1 MQGMAGP
8 NGYGQAVRAAG
19 QDRVEMKTRIFGHWH
34 AALAAALTVIVMA
47 GTLPAEAQRG
57 PRAASVFTAPVQE
70 AEFSM
75 QIEALGTLEARESV
89 DLTLNV
95 ADRVTAIYFDDG
107 DRVTKGKTLLSLAQG
122 EQAALVDAAEA
133 TANEARQRYERTQQL
148 AKERTVSQSA
158 LDEAARDLASAN
170 AQLRAVQSRQK
181 DRVLVA
187 PFDGV
192 LGFRLVSVGSYVRA
206 GDVVAEL
213 IDDSEMKL
221 DFSVP
226 SIFLRSVRKGTDV
239 RVETDDLP
247 GMAFDGIVDTVGA
260 SIDPV
265 TRSIRVRAILP
276 NPDRLLKPG
285 MFMKVTLL
293 ADPRRALSV
302 PEEAIEPVGPNSF
315 VYVAVDK
322 NGQLVAERRQIQ
334 VGLRQGG
341 QVEVIAGLEP
351 GDEIITDGL
360 ISVRDGAPIIVRD
373 RTVLQTG
380 GGVASPGASNGR

>member
-1 MQGMAGP
+1 
-8 NGYGQAVRAAG
+8 
-19 QDRVEMKTRIFGHWH
+19 MKNRMSGLLGARLPGAIV
-34 AALAAALTVIVMA
+34 ALAVMA
-47 GTLPAEAQRG
+47 GLPAEAQRG
-57 PRAASVFTAPVQE
+57 PGGPASVFAGPVQE

-75 QIEALGTLEARESV
+75 RIEALGTLEARERV

-107 DRVTKGKTLLSLAQG
+107 DRVVKGKTLLSLAQG

-133 TANEARQRYERTQQL
+133 TANEARQRYERTKQL
-148 AKERTVSQSA
+148 VDARTVSQSV
-158 LDEAARDLASAN
+158 LDEAERDLNAAN

-213 IDDSEMKL
+213 LDDSEMKL

-226 SIFLRSVRKGTDV
+226 SIFLRSVKKGTEV

-247 GMAFDGIVDTVGA
+247 GMVFEGEVDTVGA

-265 TRSIRVRAILP
+265 TRAIRVRAILP

-293 ADPRRALSV
+293 AEPRRSLAI
-302 PEEAIEPVGPNSF
+302 PEESIEPIGPNSF
-315 VYVAVDK
+315 VYVAVEK
-322 NGQLVAERRQIQ
+322 GGQLIAERRKVEI
-334 VGLRQGG
+334 GLRQNGR
-341 QVEVIAGLEP
+341 VEVVSGLEA
-351 GDEIITDGL
+351 GETIITDGL
-360 ISVRDGAPIIVRD
+360 IRVRDGAPVKVESRS
-373 RTVLQTG
+373 VLQSGAAGT
-380 GGVASPGASNGR
+380 PGASNSR

>member
-1 MQGMAGP
+1 MTLRMFTSW
-8 NGYGQAVRAAG
+8 RAAIAG
-19 QDRVEMKTRIFGHWH
+19 
-34 AALAAALTVIVMA
+34 ALAAMSVA
-47 GTLPAEAQRG
+47 GMLPAEAQRG
-57 PRAASVFTAPVQE
+57 PGPASVFTAPVQE
-70 AEFSM
+70 SEFSM
-75 QIEALGTLEARESV
+75 HIEALGTLEARERV

-107 DRVTKGKTLLSLAQG
+107 DRVVKGKTLLSLAQG
-122 EQAALVDAAEA
+122 EQAALVDAADA
-133 TANEARQRYERTQQL
+133 TANEARQRYERTKQL
-148 AKERTVSQSA
+148 AAERRIAQSA
-158 LDEAARDLASAN
+158 LDEAERDLSAAN

-213 IDDSEMKL
+213 MDDSEMKL

-226 SIFLRSVRKGTDV
+226 SIFLRSVKKGTAV
-239 RVETDDLP
+239 RVQTDDLP
-247 GMAFDGIVDTVGA
+247 GMTFEGQVDTVGA

-276 NPDRLLKPG
+276 NPERLLKPG

-293 ADPRRALSV
+293 ADPRRSLAI

-315 VYVAVDK
+315 VYLAVDK
-322 NGQLVAERRQIQ
+322 GGQLVAERRQVEI
-334 VGLRQGG
+334 GLRQGG
-341 QVEVIAGLEP
+341 QVEVVSGLSE
-351 GDEIITDGL
+351 GDTIVTDGL
-360 ISVRDGAPIIVRD
+360 IRVRDGAPITVRE
-373 RTVLQTG
+373 RSVLQSG
-380 GGVASPGASNGR
+380 GGAAPGASNSR

>member
-1 MQGMAGP
+1 MNFRVFGSW
-8 NGYGQAVRAAG
+8 RAA
-19 QDRVEMKTRIFGHWH
+19 I
-34 AALAAALTVIVMA
+34 A
-47 GTLPAEAQRG
+47 GTLATLVLAGALPAEAQRG
-57 PRAASVFTAPVQE
+57 GPASVFTAPVE
-70 AEFSM
+70 ETEFSM
-75 QIEALGTLEARESV
+75 HIEALGTLEARESV

-107 DRVTKGKTLLSLAQG
+107 DRVYKGKTLLSLAQG

-158 LDEAARDLASAN
+158 LDEAARDLSAAN

-192 LGFRLVSVGSYVRA
+192 LGFRMVSVGSYVRA

-213 IDDSEMKL
+213 IDDSQMKL

-226 SIFLRSVRKGTDV
+226 SIFLRSVKKGTAV
-239 RVETDDLP
+239 QAETDDLP
-247 GMAFDGIVDTVGA
+247 DMEFNGNVDTVGA

-276 NPDRLLKPG
+276 NPDRMLKPG

-293 ADPRRALSV
+293 AEPRRSLSI
-302 PEEAIEPVGPNSF
+302 PEEAIEPVGPSSF
-315 VYVAVDK
+315 VYVAVEK
-322 NGQLVAERRQIQ
+322 NGQLVAKRRQIE
-334 VGLRQGG
+334 VGLRQDGR
-341 QVEVIAGLEP
+341 VEVLGGLQA
-351 GDEIITDGL
+351 DEIIVTDGL
-360 ISVRDGAPIIVRD
+360 IRVRDGAPIIVRE
-373 RTVLQTG
+373 RSVLQTG
-380 GGVASPGASNGR
+380 GGGVAAPGASNSR

>member
-1 MQGMAGP
+1 M
-8 NGYGQAVRAAG
+8 NF
-19 QDRVEMKTRIFGHWH
+19 RVFGHWR
-34 AALAAALTVIVMA
+34 AAALSALAVMVIA
-47 GTLPAEAQRG
+47 GALPAEAQRG
-57 PRAASVFTAPVQE
+57 AASVFTAPVQE
-70 AEFSM
+70 TEFSM
-75 QIEALGTLEARESV
+75 RIEALGTLEARESV

-107 DRVTKGKTLLSLAQG
+107 DRVNKGKTLLSLAQG

-158 LDEAARDLASAN
+158 LDEAARDLSAAN

-226 SIFLRSVRKGTDV
+226 SIFLRSVRKGTEV

-247 GMAFDGIVDTVGA
+247 GMSFDGIVDTVAA

-276 NPDRLLKPG
+276 NPERLLKPG
-285 MFMKVTLL
+285 MFMKVTML
-293 ADPRRALSV
+293 AEPRMSLSI

-322 NGQLVAERRQIQ
+322 NGQLIAERRQIQ
-334 VGLRQGG
+334 IGLRQSGR
-341 QVEVIAGLEP
+341 VEVISGLTAG
-351 GDEIITDGL
+351 DTIVTDGL
-360 ISVRDGAPIIVRD
+360 IRVRDGAPITVQE

-380 GGVASPGASNGR
+380 GGVASPGASNSR

>member
-1 MQGMAGP
+1 M
-8 NGYGQAVRAAG
+8 
-19 QDRVEMKTRIFGHWH
+19 
-34 AALAAALTVIVMA
+34 LAIGSA
-47 GTLPAEAQRG
+47 LPAQAQRG
-57 PRAASVFTAPVQE
+57 PGAASVFTAPVQE
-70 AEFSM
+70 TEFSM
-75 QIEALGTLEARESV
+75 HIEALGTLEARERV

-107 DRVTKGKTLLSLAQG
+107 DRVKKGKTLLSLAQG

-133 TANEARQRYERTQQL
+133 TANEARQRYERTKQL
-148 AKERTVSQSA
+148 AAERRVAQSA
-158 LDEAARDLASAN
+158 LDEAQRDLNAAE

-226 SIFLRSVRKGTDV
+226 SIYLRSVKKGTAV
-239 RVETDDLP
+239 QVVTDDLP
-247 GMAFDGIVDTVGA
+247 GMSFDGTVDTVGA
-260 SIDPV
+260 TIDPV

-276 NPDRLLKPG
+276 NPDLLLKAG

-293 ADPRRALSV
+293 AEPRRSLSV
-302 PEEAIEPVGPNSF
+302 PEESIEPVGPNSF
-315 VYVAVDK
+315 VYVAVEKDGK
-322 NGQLVAERRQIQ
+322 LVAERRQID

-341 QVEVIAGLEP
+341 KVEVVSGLEA
-351 GDEIITDGL
+351 GDTIITDGL
-360 ISVRDGAPIIVRD
+360 IRVRDGAPIVVRE
-373 RTVLQTG
+373 RSVLQSG
-380 GGVASPGASNGR
+380 GGGAPGASNSR

>member
-1 MQGMAGP
+1 MTFRTF
-8 NGYGQAVRAAG
+8 GY
-19 QDRVEMKTRIFGHWH
+19 WH
-34 AALAAALTVIVMA
+34 AAMMGALAVIFTA
-47 GTLPAEAQRG
+47 GALPAEAQRG
-57 PRAASVFTAPVQE
+57 GGAASVFTSPVQE
-70 AEFSM
+70 TEFSM
-75 QIEALGTLEARESV
+75 HIEALGTLEARESV

-133 TANEARQRYERTQQL
+133 TANEARQRYERTKQL
-148 AKERTVSQSA
+148 IGARTVSQSA
-158 LDEAARDLASAN
+158 LDEAERDLNAAN

-226 SIFLRSVRKGTDV
+226 SIYLRSVRKGTDV

-293 ADPRRALSV
+293 ADSRQSLAV
-302 PEEAIEPVGPNSF
+302 PEEAIEPIGPNSF
-315 VYVAVDK
+315 VYVAVEKDGK
-322 NGQLVAERRQIQ
+322 LVAERRQIQ
-334 VGLRQGG
+334 VGLRQNGR
-341 QVEVIAGLEP
+341 VEVISGLEA
-351 GDEIITDGL
+351 GEQIVTDGL
-360 ISVRDGAPIIVRD
+360 IRVRDGAPIVVRE

>member
-1 MQGMAGP
+1 
-8 NGYGQAVRAAG
+8 
-19 QDRVEMKTRIFGHWH
+19 MKTRIFGHWH

-302 PEEAIEPVGPNSF
+302 PEEAIEQVGPNSF

>member
-1 MQGMAGP
+1 M
-8 NGYGQAVRAAG
+8 NF
-19 QDRVEMKTRIFGHWH
+19 RIFGTWR
-34 AALAAALTVIVMA
+34 AAVV
-47 GTLPAEAQRG
+47 GTLGVLVVSGALPAHAQRG
-57 PRAASVFTAPVQE
+57 PGAASVFTAPVQE
-70 AEFSM
+70 TEFSM
-75 QIEALGTLEARESV
+75 RIEALGTLEARERV

-107 DRVTKGKTLLSLAQG
+107 DRVNKGKTLLSLAQG

-133 TANEARQRYERTQQL
+133 TANEARQRYERTKQL
-148 AKERTVSQSA
+148 VEARTVSQSI
-158 LDEAARDLASAN
+158 LDEAARDLNAAE

-213 IDDSEMKL
+213 IDDSQMKL

-226 SIFLRSVRKGTDV
+226 SIYLRSVHRGTEV
-239 RVETDDLP
+239 EVETDDLP
-247 GMAFDGIVDTVGA
+247 GMSFDGEVDTVGA
-260 SIDPV
+260 TIDPV

-285 MFMKVTLL
+285 MFMKVTLM
-293 ADPRRALSV
+293 AEPRRSLSI

-315 VYVAVDK
+315 VYVVAEK
-322 NGQLVAERRQIQ
+322 NGQKVAQRQEIQ

-341 QVEVIAGLEP
+341 RVEVVSGLEA
-351 GDEIITDGL
+351 DDMIITDGL
-360 ISVRDGAPIIVRD
+360 IRVRDGAPVVVRE
-373 RTVLQTG
+373 RSVLQSG
-380 GGVASPGASNGR
+380 GGAAPGSANGR

>member
-1 MQGMAGP
+1 MRFQSFGSWQGL
-8 NGYGQAVRAAG
+8 AVA
-19 QDRVEMKTRIFGHWH
+19 T
-34 AALAAALTVIVMA
+34 LAILVMVGA
-47 GTLPAEAQRG
+47 LPAEAQRR
-57 PRAASVFTAPVQE
+57 PSAASVFAEPVAE
-70 AEFSM
+70 TEFSM
-75 QIEALGTLEARESV
+75 HIEALGTLEARERV

-107 DRVTKGKTLLSLAQG
+107 DRVAKGKTLLSLAQG

-133 TANEARQRYERTQQL
+133 TANEARQRYERTRQL
-148 AKERTVSQSA
+148 AQERTVAQSA
-158 LDEAARDLASAN
+158 LDEAERDLNAAN

-206 GDVVAEL
+206 GDLVTEL

-226 SIFLRSVRKGTDV
+226 SIFLRSVQKGTNV
-239 RVETDDLP
+239 QAETDDLP
-247 GMAFDGIVDTVGA
+247 GMTFEGKVDTVGA

-293 ADPRRALSV
+293 ADPRRSLAI
-302 PEEAIEPVGPNSF
+302 PEEAIEPVGPSSF
-315 VYVAVDK
+315 VYVAAEK
-322 NGQLVAERRQIQ
+322 GGQLVAERRQIE
-334 VGLRQGG
+334 VGLRQNGR
-341 QVEVIAGLEP
+341 VEVISGLEP
-351 GDEIITDGL
+351 GETIITDGL
-360 ISVRDGAPIIVRD
+360 IRVRDGAPIIVQERS
-373 RTVLQTG
+373 VLRSG
-380 GGVASPGASNGR
+380 GAGTPGASNSL

>member
-1 MQGMAGP
+1 MT
-8 NGYGQAVRAAG
+8 Y
-19 QDRVEMKTRIFGHWH
+19 RIFGSWR
-34 AALAAALTVIVMA
+34 AAIAGALAALTVA
-47 GTLPAEAQRG
+47 GALPAGAQQRG
-57 PRAASVFTAPVQE
+57 QGPASVFVAPVQE
-70 AEFSM
+70 TEFSM
-75 QIEALGTLEARESV
+75 HIEALGTLEARERV

-107 DRVTKGKTLLSLAQG
+107 DRVPKGKTLLSLAQG

-133 TANEARQRYERTQQL
+133 TANEARQRYERTRQL
-148 AKERTVSQSA
+148 AEERRVAQSA
-158 LDEAARDLASAN
+158 LDEAERDLNAAN

-192 LGFRLVSVGSYVRA
+192 LGFRMVSVGSYVRA
-206 GDVVAEL
+206 GDVVADL

-226 SIFLRSVRKGTDV
+226 SIFLLSVQKGTAV

-247 GMAFDGIVDTVGA
+247 GMAFEGKVDTVGA

-293 ADPRRALSV
+293 ADPRRSLSV

-315 VYVAVDK
+315 VYVVTEK
-322 NGQLVAERRQIQ
+322 NGQKVAERRQIQ
-334 VGLRQGG
+334 IGLRQVG
-341 QVEVIAGLEP
+341 QVEVLSGLSA
-351 GDEIITDGL
+351 DETIVTDGL
-360 ISVRDGAPIIVRD
+360 IRVRDGAPVVVRE
-373 RTVLQTG
+373 RSVLQSG
-380 GGVASPGASNGR
+380 GGSAPGASKSR

>member
-1 MQGMAGP
+1 M
-8 NGYGQAVRAAG
+8 NF
-19 QDRVEMKTRIFGHWH
+19 RIFGHWH
-34 AALAAALTVIVMA
+34 VAAAALAGIATASAQV
-47 GTLPAEAQRG
+47 AEAQRG
-57 PRAASVFTAPVQE
+57 PGAASVFVSPVQE
-70 AEFSM
+70 TEFSM

-133 TANEARQRYERTQQL
+133 TANEARQRFERTQQL

-158 LDEAARDLASAN
+158 LDEAARDLSAAN

-226 SIFLRSVRKGTDV
+226 SIFLRSVRKGTEV
-239 RVETDDLP
+239 QVETDDLP
-247 GMAFDGIVDTVGA
+247 GMAFDGTVDTVGA

-302 PEEAIEPVGPNSF
+302 PEEAIEPIGPNSF
-315 VYVAVDK
+315 VYIAADK
-322 NGQLVAERRQIQ
+322 NGQLVAERREIQ
-334 VGLRQGG
+334 VGLRQDG
-341 QVEVIAGLEP
+341 QVEVISGLEP
-351 GDEIITDGL
+351 GEQIITDGL
-360 ISVRDGAPIIVRD
+360 IRVRDGAPIVVRD

-380 GGVASPGASNGR
+380 GGIASAGAANGG

>member
-1 MQGMAGP
+1 M
-8 NGYGQAVRAAG
+8 NF
-19 QDRVEMKTRIFGHWH
+19 RIFGHWH
-34 AALAAALTVIVMA
+34 VAAAALAVIATASAQV
-47 GTLPAEAQRG
+47 AEAQRG
-57 PRAASVFTAPVQE
+57 PGAASVFVSPVQE
-70 AEFSM
+70 TEFSM

-133 TANEARQRYERTQQL
+133 TANEARQRFERTQQL

-158 LDEAARDLASAN
+158 LDEAARDLSAAN

-226 SIFLRSVRKGTDV
+226 SIFLRSVRKGT
-239 RVETDDLP
+239 
-247 GMAFDGIVDTVGA
+247 
-260 SIDPV
+260 
-265 TRSIRVRAILP
+265 
-276 NPDRLLKPG
+276 
-285 MFMKVTLL
+285 
-293 ADPRRALSV
+293 
-302 PEEAIEPVGPNSF
+302 
-315 VYVAVDK
+315 
-322 NGQLVAERRQIQ
+322 
-334 VGLRQGG
+334 
-341 QVEVIAGLEP
+341 EV
-351 GDEIITDGL
+351 
-360 ISVRDGAPIIVRD
+360 
-373 RTVLQTG
+373 
-380 GGVASPGASNGR
+380 

>member
-1 MQGMAGP
+1 MHCMAGP
-8 NGYGQAVRAAG
+8 NQYGQAVSAAG
-19 QDRVEMKTRIFGHWH
+19 QDRVEMKIRIFGHWH
-34 AALAAALTVIVMA
+34 AALAAALAVIVTA

-57 PRAASVFTAPVQE
+57 PGAASVFTAPVQE
-70 AEFSM
+70 TEFSM

-133 TANEARQRYERTQQL
+133 TANEARQRYERTKQL
-148 AKERTVSQSA
+148 VEGRTVSQSV
-158 LDEAARDLASAN
+158 LDEAQRDLNAAN

-247 GMAFDGIVDTVGA
+247 GMSFDGTVDTVGA

-302 PEEAIEPVGPNSF
+302 PEEAIEPIGPNSF
-315 VYVAVDK
+315 VYVATDK

-341 QVEVIAGLEP
+341 QVEVVAGLEP
-351 GDEIITDGL
+351 GEEIITDGL
-360 ISVRDGAPIIVRD
+360 IRVRDGAPIVVRD

>member
-1 MQGMAGP
+1 MDFRVF
-8 NGYGQAVRAAG
+8 GYWRAAAVG
-19 QDRVEMKTRIFGHWH
+19 MF
-34 AALAAALTVIVMA
+34 AAIMA
-47 GTLPAEAQRG
+47 VGVLPAEAQRG
-57 PRAASVFTAPVQE
+57 GQGPASVFTAPVQE
-70 AEFSM
+70 TEFSM
-75 QIEALGTLEARESV
+75 HIEALGTLEARESV

-107 DRVTKGKTLLSLAQG
+107 DRVKQGKTLLSLAQG

-133 TANEARQRYERTQQL
+133 TANEARQRYERTRQL
-148 AKERTVSQSA
+148 AKEHTVSQSA
-158 LDEAARDLASAN
+158 LDEAERDLNAAE

-192 LGFRLVSVGSYVRA
+192 LGFRMVSVGSYVRA

-213 IDDSEMKL
+213 IDDSQMKL

-226 SIFLRSVRKGTDV
+226 SIYLRSVRKGTAV
-239 RVETDDLP
+239 QAETDDLP
-247 GMAFDGIVDTVGA
+247 GMQFDGKVDTVGA

-276 NPDRLLKPG
+276 NPDRVLKAG

-293 ADPRRALSV
+293 ASPRRSLAI

-315 VYVAVDK
+315 VYAVVEK
-322 NGQLVAERRQIQ
+322 NGQLVAERRQIE
-334 VGLRQGG
+334 VGLRQDGR
-341 QVEVIAGLEP
+341 VEVLGGLEA
-351 GDEIITDGL
+351 GDTIVTDGL
-360 ISVRDGAPIIVRD
+360 IRVRDGAPVIVRE
-373 RTVLQTG
+373 RSVLQSG
-380 GGVASPGASNGR
+380 GMAAPGR

>member
-1 MQGMAGP
+1 
-8 NGYGQAVRAAG
+8 
-19 QDRVEMKTRIFGHWH
+19 MKIRIFGHWH
-34 AALAAALTVIVMA
+34 AALAAALAVIVTA
-47 GTLPAEAQRG
+47 GALPAEAQRG
-57 PRAASVFTAPVQE
+57 PGAASVFTAPVQE
-70 AEFSM
+70 TEFSM
-75 QIEALGTLEARESV
+75 RIEALGTLEARESV

-133 TANEARQRYERTQQL
+133 TANEARQRYERTSQL
-148 AKERTVSQSA
+148 VEARTLSKSA
-158 LDEAARDLASAN
+158 LDEVQRDLNAAN

-226 SIFLRSVRKGTDV
+226 SIYLRSVRKGTEV
-239 RVETDDLP
+239 QVQTDDLP
-247 GMAFDGIVDTVGA
+247 GMSFDGTVDTVGA

-276 NPDRLLKPG
+276 NPDQMLKPG

-293 ADPRRALSV
+293 ADPRSALSV
-302 PEEAIEPVGPNSF
+302 PEEAIEPIGPNSF
-315 VYVAVDK
+315 VYVAADK

-341 QVEVIAGLEP
+341 QVEVVAGLDA

-360 ISVRDGAPIIVRD
+360 IRVRDGAPIVVRD
-373 RTVLQTG
+373 RAVLQTGG
-380 GGVASPGASNGR
+380 GGVASPGAANGR

>member
-1 MQGMAGP
+1 MNFGSFRPG
-8 NGYGQAVRAAG
+8 RALL
-19 QDRVEMKTRIFGHWH
+19 
-34 AALAAALTVIVMA
+34 AALLA
-47 GTLPAEAQRG
+47 GSVAVAVASVEAQQAPGRG
-57 PRAASVFTAPVQE
+57 GGMPSASVFVEPVAE
-70 AEFSM
+70 TEFSM
-75 QIEALGTLEARESV
+75 RIEALGTLEARERV

-133 TANEARQRYERTQQL
+133 TANEARQRFERTKQL
-148 AKERTVSQSA
+148 ASERTVSKA
-158 LDEAARDLASAN
+158 AMDEAERDLNAAN

-192 LGFRLVSVGSYVRA
+192 LGFRMVSVGSYVRA

-213 IDDSEMKL
+213 LDDSQMKL

-226 SIFLRSVRKGTDV
+226 STFLRSTVKGTKITA
-239 RVETDDLP
+239 ETDDLP
-247 GMAFDGIVDTVGA
+247 GIVFEGEVDTVGA

-276 NPDRLLKPG
+276 NTDRLMKPG

-293 ADPRRALSV
+293 ADPRRSLSV
-302 PEEAIEPVGPNSF
+302 PEGAIEPVGPDNF
-315 VYVAVDK
+315 VYVAAKK
-322 NGQLVAERRQIQ
+322 NNQLVAERRQVQI
-334 VGLRQGG
+334 GLRQQGR
-341 QVEVIAGLEP
+341 VEIVSGLEA
-351 GDEIITDGL
+351 GETIVSDGL
-360 ISVRDGAPIIVRD
+360 IRVRDGAPIVVRE
-373 RTVLQTG
+373 RSVLNSG
-380 GGVASPGASNGR
+380 GSGSLGSADAP